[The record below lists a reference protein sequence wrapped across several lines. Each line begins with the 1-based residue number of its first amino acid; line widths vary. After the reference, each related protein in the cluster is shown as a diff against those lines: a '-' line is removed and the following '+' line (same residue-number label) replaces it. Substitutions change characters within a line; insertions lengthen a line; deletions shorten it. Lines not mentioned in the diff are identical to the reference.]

1 VHDKTDGLHANLE
14 GVYHGVLVRLPASFM
29 QKAGEYRFVIQVWDN
44 HAHLHKDHQVKPAL
58 ELNAVA
64 STAIQFD
71 LDIADGQNGA
81 IVPDHLEETEG
92 AFTVANLN
100 DTNSDGIPDDKQN
113 PVMGE
118 KDLMKLVVRFGNTG
132 PGGTAILKAIKGA
145 NLIRIWEK
153 DDKSGNQISL
163 PYKFPVPANQ
173 KIPYRVL
180 GWIEGIQPSNQL
192 QDIVLE
198 LEYQGK
204 RDRVA
209 ATLIWAERTNFRNSG
224 AQLSQDLDDPTVHQ
238 IFQSFGGRLGLIPIF
253 NDRVH
258 NGMEMEFTIRPP
270 GIRPLVDKGR
280 VNFDITRQKQ
290 SRGWTDGVQDLDID
304 FPNGDEIPNDDSSQ
318 DDEDNYPTNDHIYSV
333 DFPGF
338 NMPPEVNERVHR
350 MNAYEFVRVRFDGQQ
365 FQNQNGVVE
374 GSRCSNKVPW
384 RSRSRARRDPK
395 SGNIQRVNV
404 RPDDNQI
411 EVGGHLPLE
420 PL

>member
-1 VHDKTDGLHANLE
+1 
-14 GVYHGVLVRLPASFM
+14 M
-29 QKAGEYRFVIQVWDN
+29 QKAREYRFVIQVWDN

-100 DTNSDGIPDDKQN
+100 DTNSDGIPDVNQN

-153 DDKSGNQISL
+153 DDKSGHQISL
-163 PYKFPVPANQ
+163 PYEFNVPANQ

-224 AQLSQDLDDPTVHQ
+224 NSLSPDADGEEINRTFRILCGST
-238 IFQSFGGRLGLIPIF
+238 LGLTIQPPPVGVQ
-253 NDRVH
+253 NA
-258 NGMEMEFTIRPP
+258 MEMEFTVKPP
-270 GIRPLVDKGR
+270 GIRNVSK
-280 VNFDITRQKQ
+280 VIFDITRQAGGKIW
-290 SRGWTDGVQDLDID
+290 RRDGKIWNEVEVRM
-304 FPNGDEIPNDDSSQ
+304 FPAHDEEPNDDDHQ
-318 DDEDNYPTNDHIYSV
+318 EDEDNIPTNNHIYSIDGPRIV
-333 DFPGF
+333 TPDNIADADEKVFRANF
-338 NMPPEVNERVHR
+338 F
-350 MNAYEFVRVRFDGQQ
+350 EFVRVKIGAGVT
-365 FQNQNGVVE
+365 FQNQNGIIE
-374 GSRCSNKVPW
+374 GSRCSPKIKW
-384 RSRSRARRDPK
+384 RSRIRVERGSDGKWKRKTVDPH
-395 SGNIQRVNV
+395 
-404 RPDDNQI
+404 DNEI
-411 EVGGHLPLE
+411 VEGWLE
-420 PL
+420 IGSPPF

>member
-1 VHDKTDGLHANLE
+1 MIRA
-14 GVYHGVLVRLPASFM
+14 
-29 QKAGEYRFVIQVWDN
+29 WDN

-58 ELNAVA
+58 EMNAVA

-100 DTNSDGIPDDKQN
+100 DTNSDGIPDVNQN
-113 PVMGE
+113 SVMGE

-163 PYKFPVPANQ
+163 PYKFPVPASQ

-224 AQLSQDLDDPTVHQ
+224 NSLSPDADGEEINRT
-238 IFQSFGGRLGLIPIF
+238 FQEDMGSTLGLTIQPPPVGVQ
-253 NDRVH
+253 NA
-258 NGMEMEFTIRPP
+258 MEMEFTIYPSGLRS
-270 GIRPLVDKGR
+270 LVDKSR
-280 VNFDITRQKQ
+280 IVFDITRQKGGAYW
-290 SRGWTDGVQDLDID
+290 SKIRYKSDNTTRWLEVERYVL
-304 FPNGDEIPNDDSSQ
+304 PNNDEEPNDDSHQ
-318 DDEDNYPTNDHIYSV
+318 YDEDNIPTNDHIYSIDGV
-333 DFPGF
+333 GPRTDTA
-338 NMPPEVNERVHR
+338 PEDSERVIEEVVSR
-350 MNAYEFVRVRFDGQQ
+350 FNFYEFVRVKFKSN
-365 FQNQNGVVE
+365 FKNMNGLIE
-374 GSRCSNKVPW
+374 GSRCSLKIKW
-384 RSRSRARRDPK
+384 RSRIRVERDS
-395 SGNIQRVNV
+395 SGKFKRKNV
-404 RPDDNQI
+404 DSYDNEI
-411 EVGGHLPLE
+411 VEGWLE
-420 PL
+420 IGSPPF